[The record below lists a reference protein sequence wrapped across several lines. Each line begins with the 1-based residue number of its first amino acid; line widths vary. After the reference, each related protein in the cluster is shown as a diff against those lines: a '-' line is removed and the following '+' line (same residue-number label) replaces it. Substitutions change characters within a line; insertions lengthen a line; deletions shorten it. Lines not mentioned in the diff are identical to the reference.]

1 MTDPA
6 AAGQTYELGG
16 PATYSFRELMELV
29 LKETGLLP
37 ALDVQTLTMKPLE
50 PQAWYALV
58 PEAGLQWVPADD
70 RSALTGGQWLALQAA
85 LDDANP
91 MAALVRACGDLLIQL
106 QRPMRLMLN
115 YHCGV
120 GALRTRQM
128 MLDLQTL

>member
-1 MTDPA
+1 LR
-6 AAGQTYELGG
+6 GFELI
-16 PATYSFRELMELV
+16 L
-29 LKETGLLP
+29 LKDIGLLP
-37 ALDVQTLTMKPLE
+37 ALNAQTLTLKAVVTDE
-50 PQAWYALV
+50 HYALV

-91 MAALVRACGDLLIQL
+91 MTALVRDCADLLVQL

>member
-1 MTDPA
+1 MDRHVKPLLLTCLLALGCHA
-6 AAGQTYELGG
+6 ALNA
-16 PATYSFRELMELV
+16 
-29 LKETGLLP
+29 
-37 ALDVQTLTMKPLE
+37 QTLTLKTLS
-50 PQAWYALV
+50 ADAHYALV

-70 RSALTGGQWLALQAA
+70 RNALTGGQWLALQAA

-91 MAALVRACGDLLIQL
+91 MAALVRDCADLLIQL

-128 MLDLQTL
+128 MLDLQSL

>member
-1 MTDPA
+1 
-6 AAGQTYELGG
+6 LGDD
-16 PATYSFRELMELV
+16 EH
-29 LKETGLLP
+29 
-37 ALDVQTLTMKPLE
+37 
-50 PQAWYALV
+50 YALV

-70 RSALTGGQWLALQAA
+70 RHALTGRQWLALQAA
-85 LDDANP
+85 LDDVHP
-91 MAALVRACGDLLIQL
+91 MTALVRDCGDLLIQL